1 MPPAWSRILRAL
13 FVVYV
18 TATAIHIG
26 WVLAHEPFFFDAWN
40 VAVDTDAKP
49 FTVGR
54 FFDYWWY
61 EYTHSNP
68 RIGQTFTYLGYKL
81 EYFSVIA
88 APAAYLALATAI
100 FALGTRRL
108 PSWRR
113 GRDLGLWAIAIGFIW
128 FALPSVGKT
137 VFNRAYGSNY
147 FYTAAIQLWF
157 LVPLRLRPEARA
169 SLPACI
175 AYALF
180 GFVAGM
186 CNEHTG
192 PTLCAFML
200 GYAWWI
206 YGKTQRRPTLAWAGA
221 LGAVAGFAAIFLAP
235 GQDQRYEG
243 LANRMSLV
251 GRVLSR
257 GVVGNLE
264 IIRDLVLAGAPLLA
278 LILLVL
284 LVQKD
289 DGSERRLATRRA
301 LNFLALVIVAA
312 LSIAVTTFVS
322 PKLGPRFFYVSM
334 SLLLAAFIGIADAVL
349 TRRLLAAFV
358 VAAIAA
364 STYAAARTIPF
375 YKRIAKAGNARMA
388 ELSIAP
394 KGTIYTADAFEQV
407 EDTWWFL
414 GDDFR
419 DPKKRE
425 MVADYFGLAGV
436 SLRAYDP
443 KAPLGVS
450 TVELVPHAQFEQ
462 PVCLT
467 KGLTLGAFRGFDIKS
482 MHNEVKL
489 AIDSV
494 RREYAPANQL
504 RALDVEVR
512 LPNEALPRPYVLVA
526 RWKPDSFEAYA
537 GAITRE
543 NRSRTR
549 TVVLPKELKSRD
561 WEIHAYQVG
570 GKSVRLGT
578 GDGTLQ
584 YVPWKT
590 GVYWILAC
598 RQDACFVIAGSRHS
612 A

>member
-40 VAVDTDAKP
+40 VAADTKAKP

-81 EYFSVIA
+81 EWFSVIA
-88 APAAYLALATAI
+88 APLAYLALATAI
-100 FALGTRRL
+100 FVLGTRRL

-113 GRDLGLWAIAIGFIW
+113 GRDLGLWVIAIGFIW

-137 VFNRAYGSNY
+137 LFNRAYGSNY

-175 AYALF
+175 AYACF
-180 GFVAGM
+180 GVIAGM

-192 PTLCAFML
+192 PTRCAFML

-206 YGKTQRRPTLAWAGA
+206 YGKTQQRPTLAWAGA
-221 LGAVAGFAAIFLAP
+221 LGAVVGFAAIFLAP

-243 LANRMSLV
+243 LANRVSLV
-251 GRVLSR
+251 GRVLQR
-257 GVVGNLE
+257 GLVGNLE

-278 LILLVL
+278 LIVIVL
-284 LVQKD
+284 IFQND
-289 DGSERRLATRRA
+289 DGTERRAAVRRA
-301 LNFLALVIVAA
+301 LHFVALVIVAA

-349 TRRLLAAFV
+349 TRRVLAPLV
-358 VAAIAA
+358 VVAIAA
-364 STYAAARTIPF
+364 SAYAAWRTIPF
-375 YKRIAKAGNARMA
+375 YKRVAVAGNQRMA
-388 ELSIAP
+388 ALRSATP
-394 KGTIYTADAFEQV
+394 GTFFTADAFEQV

-425 MVADYFGLAGV
+425 MVASYYGLAGV

-443 KAPLGVS
+443 KAPLGIS
-450 TVELVPHAQFEQ
+450 TVELVPRAQFD
-462 PVCLT
+462 PPLCLT
-467 KGLTLGAFRGFDIKS
+467 QGLSLGAFRGFDMES
-482 MHNEVKL
+482 MHREVKL
-489 AIDSV
+489 AIENV
-494 RREYAPANQL
+494 RRRYAPAQL

-512 LPNEALPRPYVLVA
+512 LPYEQLPRPNVLIA
-526 RWKPDSFEAYA
+526 RWTPERFEAYA
-537 GAITRE
+537 GGIKRE
-543 NRSRTR
+543 GRSRTR
-549 TVVLPKELKSRD
+549 TIALPRELRD
-561 WEIHAYQVG
+561 RSWEVIAYQVG
-570 GKSVRLGT
+570 GKSLSLGT
-578 GDGTLQ
+578 GDGALQ
-584 YVPWKT
+584 YVPWKS

-598 RQDACFVIAGSRHS
+598 RSDACFVIAASRQGG
-612 A
+612 